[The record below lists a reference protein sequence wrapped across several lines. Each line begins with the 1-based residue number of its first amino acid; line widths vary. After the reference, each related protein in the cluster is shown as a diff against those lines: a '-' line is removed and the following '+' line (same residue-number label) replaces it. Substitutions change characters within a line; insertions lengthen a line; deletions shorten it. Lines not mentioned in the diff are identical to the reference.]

1 MLKLICSDV
10 DGTLVPDGG
19 HDLNPEY
26 FTRIRHLKKNGIL
39 FAAVS
44 GRSYS
49 SLKKLFA
56 PVIDDILFIC
66 DNGART
72 IYHGNLLSCYTIR
85 RELAM
90 EIVREIEALP
100 ECTTYISAIKDGYVK
115 EGEGADELYR
125 WLTEGYQLDIKR
137 LKRMPGDLPEEDGI
151 LSVEMYH
158 PTKAEEIA
166 HQGLYQKWHGHKE
179 LQLVCAGKQWMNF
192 TPINADKGIALSEF
206 QNRYGITPGETMAFG
221 DNMNDASML
230 LRADQSYAI
239 GNARKEIKS
248 LTRFVADT
256 NINDGVLQVLRTV
269 KTKIQ

>member
-26 FTRIRHLKKNGIL
+26 FTQIRHLKKNGIL

-100 ECTTYISAIKDGYVK
+100 GCTTYISAVKDGYVK
-115 EGEGADELYR
+115 EGADELYR
-125 WLTEGYQLDIKR
+125 WLTEGYQLDIKK
-137 LKRMPGDLPEEDGI
+137 LKRMPEDLPANDGI

-158 PTKAEEIA
+158 PTRAEEIA

-192 TPINADKGIALSEF
+192 TPINADKWIALSVV

-221 DNMNDASML
+221 YNMNDASML

-269 KTKIQ
+269 KTNIQ

>member
-1 MLKLICSDV
+1 MIKLICSDV

-19 HDLNPEY
+19 HELNPEY
-26 FTRIRHLKKNGIL
+26 FMQIRRLKKAGIL
-39 FAAVS
+39 IAAVS

-72 IYHGNLLSCYTIR
+72 IYRGNLLSCCTIR
-85 RELAM
+85 RDLALD
-90 EIVREIEALP
+90 IVREIEELP
-100 ECTTYISAIKDGYVK
+100 GCTTYISTMKDGYVK
-115 EGEGADELYR
+115 EGADELYQ
-125 WLTEGYQLDIKR
+125 WLTEGYELDIIK
-137 LKRMPGDLPEEDGI
+137 LKRMPEDLPANDGI

-158 PTKAEEIA
+158 PTDAEGIA
-166 HQGLYQKWHGHKE
+166 HQGLYQKWHGHRE

-221 DNMNDASML
+221 DNLNDASML
-230 LRADQSYAI
+230 LRADLSYAI

-248 LTRFVADT
+248 MTRFVADT
-256 NINDGVLQVLRTV
+256 NLNDGVLQILRRV
-269 KTKIQ
+269 KANSL

>member
-26 FTRIRHLKKNGIL
+26 FTQIRHLKKNGIL

-56 PVIDDILFIC
+56 PVIDYILFIC

-100 ECTTYISAIKDGYVK
+100 GCTTYISAVKDGYVK
-115 EGEGADELYR
+115 EGADELYR
-125 WLTEGYQLDIKR
+125 WLTEGYQLDIKK
-137 LKRMPGDLPEEDGI
+137 LKRMPEDLPANDGI

-269 KTKIQ
+269 KTNIQ

>member
-1 MLKLICSDV
+1 MIKLICSDV

-19 HDLNPEY
+19 HELNPEY
-26 FTRIRHLKKNGIL
+26 FMQIRRLKKAGIL

-72 IYHGNLLSCYTIR
+72 IYRGNLLSCCAIR
-85 RELAM
+85 RDLALD
-90 EIVREIEALP
+90 IVREIEELP
-100 ECTTYISAIKDGYVK
+100 GCTTYISAMKDGYVK
-115 EGEGADELYR
+115 EGADELYQ
-125 WLTEGYQLDIKR
+125 WLTEGYELDIIK
-137 LKRMPGDLPEEDGI
+137 LKRMPEDLPANDGI

-158 PTKAEEIA
+158 PTDAEGIA
-166 HQGLYQKWHGHKE
+166 HQGLYQKWHGHRE

-221 DNMNDASML
+221 DNLNDASML
-230 LRADQSYAI
+230 LRADLSYAI

-248 LTRFVADT
+248 MTRFVADT
-256 NINDGVLQVLRTV
+256 NLNDGVLQILRRV
-269 KTKIQ
+269 KANSH